1 MLFIIEYP
9 FGKFLIGKQP
19 LATHYIMKKIALL
32 VAFTFG
38 LSTFSLAQTKD
49 QKHIDKG
56 DFEKADKN
64 LTKDLEKNPTDI
76 AAHYTMALL
85 HINRGYPNYNAP
97 KAYEYISNAISYYAN
112 LTDEKEI
119 KDLIKI
125 PLNQDFFEAVTNTI
139 CEEALEDANKLNTVE
154 GFDYFLDYYKRSP
167 QNLKDEAVANRNSAA
182 FKIASTLN
190 TVSSYQN
197 FISTYPNAQQVKL
210 ATTNRNA
217 LAFGLAKETNTIKEY
232 EKFISTYPAATEV
245 EEAWTRIHALAF
257 AMAKK
262 ENSSKSYKAFMDK
275 YPKSKQF
282 TESKNLYQER
292 QFLENTTVG
301 DWESYRGFIENFDSN
316 PWIENAKDSIFL
328 YGEQTQDLTALK
340 YVAKKYSGGKKKT
353 ALVYLHGLIT
363 VDGEKITLDKFYEE
377 FDDPSLEEVKNRD
390 YALAELGDGLELQL
404 NYTVE
409 KEYDYDRYIRQAAPK
424 ERAFVALQRMISL
437 DINKKNWVGALTKV
451 NAYKPFFGE
460 KNKKIDDLI
469 SILTAKWDPTIR
481 IQAFGPEVNTK
492 EGGEYSPVISA
503 DEKFIYFCGRNRP
516 DGNSSEDIYF
526 ARLKTR
532 SSAQVLTDLSDYSSN
547 DAPESVSTD
556 GTSLLI
562 FRGGKLLT
570 SEKTG
575 YGWQSPEELPSTIN
589 SGSWQADAMVS
600 SDGNALIFS
609 SKRDGNLDYYV
620 EDRPDYYHGE
630 ANFSTDIYVS
640 LKNDYGEWGEPIS
653 LGKTINSIYTD
664 RSPFLHPD
672 MKTLYFS
679 SSGHGGLGEL
689 DVFKSTRLDD
699 SCWDCWSEPVN
710 MGKEIN
716 SPGTDWGYKISTDG
730 DKAYFSK
737 DRDESGSDD
746 IFWLNLPKHL
756 RPDYVATISGS
767 LLDRNNQPVSAEIR
781 WEDLQTGKSV
791 GQSKS
796 DPTDGS
802 FFIVLPLGKIY
813 GYYVDKDGYFPIS
826 NNIDLKNNSTPITID
841 SNIDL
846 VTFQQ
851 MIDDG
856 ITVPIN
862 NLFFDTGKFTVLSN
876 SIPEL
881 KRIAKII
888 QVNNL
893 KVVIE
898 GHTDNVGEDAA
909 NLTLSEQRANA
920 VKEFLIKEGCNPNQL
935 TTKGFGKTKPVAP
948 NDTEKGRA
956 KNRRVELKLTN

>member
-1 MLFIIEYP
+1 
-9 FGKFLIGKQP
+9 
-19 LATHYIMKKIALL
+19 MKKISLL
-32 VAFTFG
+32 LTFFIG
-38 LSTFSLAQTKD
+38 ISIFSKAQTND

-56 DFEKADKN
+56 DFAKAEKN
-64 LTKDLEKNPTDI
+64 LTKDLEKNPRDI
-76 AAHYTMALL
+76 AALYTMALL
-85 HINRGYPNYNAP
+85 HINRGYPNYSAT
-97 KAYEYISNAISYYAN
+97 KAYDYISNAILYYSN

-119 KDLIKI
+119 KDLVKI
-125 PLNQDFFEAVTNTI
+125 PLNQEYFDAVSNTI
-139 CEEALEDANKLNTVE
+139 CKEALLDANSLNTVTGYDAYLE
-154 GFDYFLDYYKRSP
+154 YYKRSP
-167 QNLKDEAVANRNSAA
+167 QEYKNEAIENRNKAA
-182 FKIASTLN
+182 FEIASNLN
-190 TVSSYQN
+190 TVASFQA
-197 FISTYPNAQQVKL
+197 FITTYPTAQQVKL
-210 ATTNRNA
+210 ATANRNA
-217 LAFGLAKETNTIKEY
+217 LAFNLAKEVNTIKEY
-232 EKFISTYPAATEV
+232 EKFISSYPAATEV
-245 EEAWTRIHALAF
+245 EEAWTRIHELAF
-257 AMAKK
+257 TQAKK
-262 ENSSKSYKAFMDK
+262 EDSSKAYKAFMDK
-275 YPKSKQF
+275 YPESNQF

-292 QFLENTTVG
+292 QFSENTSQG
-301 DWESYRGFIENFDSN
+301 NWKSYQNFIEKFSSN

-328 YGEQTQDLTALK
+328 YAEQTEDLPALK
-340 YVAKKYSGGKKKT
+340 YVAKKYTGGKKKT
-353 ALVYLHGLIT
+353 SLVYLHNLMT
-363 VDGEKITLDKFYEE
+363 SDGERITLDEFYNE
-377 FDDPSLEEVKNRD
+377 FDDPSLKEIKAKD
-390 YALAELGDGLELQL
+390 YELADLGDGLNL
-404 NYTVE
+404 NYSYSE
-409 KEYDYDRYIRQAAPK
+409 DQASSYDSYIRQAAPK
-424 ERAFVALQRMISL
+424 EKAFVALQRMISIEL
-437 DINKKNWVGALTKV
+437 NKKNWAGALAKV
-451 NAYKPFFGE
+451 NLYKPFFGE
-460 KNKKIDDLI
+460 KNKKIDNLI
-469 SILTAKWDPTIR
+469 SILTAKWDPLIK
-481 IQAFGPEVNTK
+481 IQSFGPEVNTK
-492 EGGEYSPVISA
+492 EGGEYAPVISA
-503 DEKFIYFCGRNRP
+503 DERYIYFCGRNRP
-516 DGNSSEDIYF
+516 DGNSKEDIYF

-532 SSAQVLTDLSDYSSN
+532 SPAQILTDLSDPSLN

-556 GTSLLI
+556 GTSLMI
-562 FRGGKLLT
+562 FRNGNLFI
-570 SEKTG
+570 SEKSE
-575 YGWQSPEELPSTIN
+575 YGWASPDELPNSIN

-609 SKRDGNLDYYV
+609 SQREGNLDYYL
-620 EDRPDYYHGE
+620 DNRPNDYHGE
-630 ANFSTDIYVS
+630 ANYSSDIYVS
-640 LKNDYGEWGEPIS
+640 LKNEWGQWGEPIN
-653 LGKTINSIYTD
+653 LGKTINTIFTD

-689 DVFKSTRLDD
+689 DVFKSTRLDE

-716 SPGTDWGYKISTDG
+716 TSGTDWGYKISTDG

-737 DRDESGSDD
+737 GRDESSNDD

-767 LLDRNNQPVSAEIR
+767 LLDKNNQPVSAEIR

-826 NNIDLKNNSTPITID
+826 NNIDLKNNSKPIAID

-851 MIDDG
+851 MIDEG

-862 NLFFDTGKFTVLSN
+862 NLFFDTGKFTILSN

-888 QVNNL
+888 QENNL

-920 VKEFLIKEGCNPNQL
+920 VKEFLVKEGCNPNQL
-935 TTKGFGKTKPVAP
+935 NTKGFGKTKPIAP

>member
-19 LATHYIMKKIALL
+19 LATHYTMKKIALL
-32 VAFTFG
+32 VAFSFS

-56 DFEKADKN
+56 DFEKAEKN

-97 KAYEYISNAISYYAN
+97 KAYEYISNAIYFYAN
-112 LTDEKEI
+112 LTDEKEL

-125 PLNQDFFEAVTNTI
+125 PLNQDFFDAVSNTVCQEALRDANTI
-139 CEEALEDANKLNTVE
+139 NTVE
-154 GFDYFLDYYKRSP
+154 GYDKFLEYYKTSP
-167 QNLKDEAVANRNSAA
+167 ENYTNEAIANRNSAA

-197 FISTYPNAQQVKL
+197 FIITYPNAQQVKL
-210 ATTNRNA
+210 ATANRNA

-232 EKFISTYPAATEV
+232 EKFITTYPAATEV

-257 AMAKK
+257 AMAQK

-282 TESKNLYQER
+282 TDSKKLYQER

-316 PWIENAKDSIFL
+316 PWIENAKDSIFR

-340 YVAKKYSGGKKKT
+340 YVAKKYSGGKKKI

-377 FDDPSLEEVKNRD
+377 FDDPSLEELKNRD
-390 YALAELGDGLELQL
+390 YALATLGDELELQL
-404 NYTVE
+404 SYSAE
-409 KEYDYDRYIRQAAPK
+409 KETDYDRYIRQAAPK

-460 KNKKIDDLI
+460 KNKKIDELI

-532 SSAQVLTDLSDYSSN
+532 SSAQILTDLSDDSSN
-547 DAPESVSTD
+547 DAPQSISTD
-556 GTSLLI
+556 GTSLI
-562 FRGGKLLT
+562 FFRNGDLLL
-570 SEKTG
+570 SEKSE
-575 YGWQSPEELPSTIN
+575 YGWGNTNEFPERINAGTWQS
-589 SGSWQADAMVS
+589 DAMVT
-600 SDGNALIFS
+600 SDGNALLFS
-609 SKRDGNLDYYV
+609 TIREENFDYYGSN
-620 EDRPDYYHGE
+620 RPTNYHGDNVF
-630 ANFSTDIYVS
+630 AADIYVS
-640 LKNDYGEWGEPIS
+640 LKNERGEWGEPIN
-653 LGKTINSIYTD
+653 LGKTINTIYGD
-664 RSPFLHPD
+664 REPFLHPD

-679 SSGHGGLGEL
+679 SSGHGGIGQL

-716 SPGTDWGYKISTDG
+716 TPGNDSGYKISTDG
-730 DKAYFSK
+730 DKAYFAK
-737 DRDESGSDD
+737 TNPNEDYDL
-746 IFWLNLPKHL
+746 FWLNLPKHL

-826 NNIDLKNNSTPITID
+826 NNIDLKNNSTPIAID

-948 NDTEKGRA
+948 NDTEKGRS

>member
-1 MLFIIEYP
+1 MLFLIESP
-9 FGKFLIGKQP
+9 FGKFFSNNLP
-19 LATHYIMKKIALL
+19 LATYQTMIKIALL
-32 VAFTFG
+32 VALSFG
-38 LSTFSLAQTKD
+38 ISTFSLAQTND

-56 DFEKADKN
+56 DFEKAEKN

-76 AAHYTMALL
+76 AALYTMALL
-85 HINRGYPNYNAP
+85 HIHRGYPKYNAP
-97 KAYEYISNAISYYAN
+97 KAYAYISNAIYYYAN
-112 LTDEKEI
+112 LTDEKEL

-125 PLNQDFFEAVTNTI
+125 PLNQDYFDSVTNTI
-139 CEEALEDANKLNTVE
+139 CKEALTDATTINTVE
-154 GFDYFLDYYKRSP
+154 GYTEFLEYYKTSP
-167 QNLKDEAVANRNSAA
+167 QEYTNEAIVNRDIAA
-182 FKIASTLN
+182 FKIATSLN
-190 TVSSYQN
+190 TVASYQEFLN
-197 FISTYPNAQQVKL
+197 TYPNAKQVQL
-210 ATTNRNA
+210 ATSTRNA
-217 LAFGLAKETNTIKEY
+217 LAFNLSKEVNTIKEY
-232 EKFISTYPAATEV
+232 ERFISTYPAATEV
-245 EEAWTRIHALAF
+245 EEAWSRIHGLAF
-257 AMAKK
+257 AAAKK
-262 ENSSKSYKAFMDK
+262 ENSSKAYKAFMDK
-275 YPKSKQF
+275 YPKSKEF
-282 TESKNLYQER
+282 ADSKKLYQER

-301 DWESYRGFIENFDSN
+301 NWESYRGFIENYKSN

-353 ALVYLHGLIT
+353 ALVYLHDLLT
-363 VDGEKITLDKFYEE
+363 VDGERITLDEFYSE
-377 FDDPSLEEVKNRD
+377 FDDPSLEEIKASD
-390 YALAELGDGLELQL
+390 YAIADLGENLDLHYSYSEDKASL
-404 NYTVE
+404 
-409 KEYDYDRYIRQAAPK
+409 YDSYIRQAAPK
-424 ERAFVALQRMISL
+424 ERAFVALQRMISP
-437 DINKKNWVGALTKV
+437 DITKKNWPGALTKV
-451 NAYKPFFGE
+451 NTYKPLFGE
-460 KNKKIDDLI
+460 KNKKIDDLVAM
-469 SILTAKWDPTIR
+469 LTAKWDPTIK
-481 IQAFGPEVNTK
+481 IQSFGPEVNTR
-492 EGGEYSPVISA
+492 EGGEYAPVISA
-503 DEKFIYFCGRNRP
+503 DEKYIYFCGRNRP

-526 ARLKTR
+526 ARLKVR
-532 SSAQVLTDLSDYSSN
+532 SPAQILTDLSDPNLN

-556 GTSLLI
+556 GTSLMLFQNGNLFI
-562 FRGGKLLT
+562 
-570 SEKTG
+570 SEKTEN
-575 YGWQSPEELPSTIN
+575 GWQSPDKLPATIN

-609 SKRDGNLDYYV
+609 SKRKENLDYYV

-640 LKNDYGEWGEPIS
+640 LKNEWGQWGEPIN
-653 LGKTINSIYTD
+653 LGKTINTIYTD

-689 DVFKSTRLDD
+689 DVFKSTRLDE

-716 SPGTDWGYKISTDG
+716 TPGTDWGYKISTDG

-737 DRDESGSDD
+737 EREESSRDD

-813 GYYVDKDGYFPIS
+813 GYYVDKEGYFPIS
-826 NNIDLKNNSTPITID
+826 NNIDLKNNSKPIAID

-888 QVNNL
+888 QANNL

-909 NLTLSEQRANA
+909 NLSLSEQRANA
-920 VKEFLIKEGCNPNQL
+920 VKEFLIKEGCNPSQL
-935 TTKGFGKTKPVAP
+935 STKGFGKTKPVAP
-948 NDTEKGRA
+948 NDTDKGRA
-956 KNRRVELKLTN
+956 KNRRVELKLTR

>member
-19 LATHYIMKKIALL
+19 LATHYTMKKIALL
-32 VAFTFG
+32 VAFSFS

-56 DFEKADKN
+56 DFEKAEKN

-97 KAYEYISNAISYYAN
+97 KAYEYISNAIYFYAN
-112 LTDEKEI
+112 LTDEKEL

-125 PLNQDFFEAVTNTI
+125 PLNQDFFDAVSNTVCQEALRDANTI
-139 CEEALEDANKLNTVE
+139 NTVE
-154 GFDYFLDYYKRSP
+154 GYDKFLEYYKTSP
-167 QNLKDEAVANRNSAA
+167 QNYTNEAIANRNSAA

-210 ATTNRNA
+210 ATANRNA

-257 AMAKK
+257 AIAQK

-282 TESKNLYQER
+282 TDSKKLYQER

-316 PWIENAKDSIFL
+316 PWIENAKDSIFR

-353 ALVYLHGLIT
+353 ALVYLQGLIT

-377 FDDPSLEEVKNRD
+377 FDDPSLEELKNRD
-390 YALAELGDGLELQL
+390 YALATLGDELELQL
-404 NYTVE
+404 SYSSE
-409 KEYDYDRYIRQAAPK
+409 KETDYDRYIRQAAPN
-424 ERAFVALQRMISL
+424 ERALVALQRMISL
-437 DINKKNWVGALTKV
+437 DIDKKNWQGALTKV

-460 KNKKIDDLI
+460 KNKKIDELI

-532 SSAQVLTDLSDYSSN
+532 SSAQVLRELSDNSSN
-547 DAPESVSTD
+547 DAPVSVSTD
-556 GTSLLI
+556 GTSLML
-562 FRGGKLLT
+562 FRNGKLLV
-570 SEKTG
+570 SEKSE
-575 YGWQSPEELPSTIN
+575 YGWGNPSELPPGIN
-589 SGSWQADAMVS
+589 AGSWQADAMVS
-600 SDGNALIFS
+600 SDGNALLFS
-609 SKRDGNLDYYV
+609 SIREGNLDYYWK
-620 EDRPDYYHGE
+620 ERPKNYHGD
-630 ANFSTDIYVS
+630 NNYPSDIYVS
-640 LKNDYGEWGEPIS
+640 LKNEWGEWGEPIN

-716 SPGTDWGYKISTDG
+716 TPGTDWGYRISTDG

-737 DRDESGSDD
+737 DRDESSNDD
-746 IFWLNLPKHL
+746 VFWLNLPKHL

-826 NNIDLKNNSTPITID
+826 NNIDLKNNSTPIAID

-948 NDTEKGRA
+948 NDTEKGRS

>member
-19 LATHYIMKKIALL
+19 LATHYTMKKIALL
-32 VAFTFG
+32 VAFSFS

-56 DFEKADKN
+56 DFEKAEKN

-97 KAYEYISNAISYYAN
+97 KAYEYISNAIYFYAN
-112 LTDEKEI
+112 LTDEKEL

-125 PLNQDFFEAVTNTI
+125 PLNQDFFDAVSNTVCQEALRDANTI
-139 CEEALEDANKLNTVE
+139 NTVE
-154 GFDYFLDYYKRSP
+154 GYDKFLEYYKTSP
-167 QNLKDEAVANRNSAA
+167 QNYTNEAIANRNSAA

-210 ATTNRNA
+210 ATANRNA

-257 AMAKK
+257 AIAQK

-282 TESKNLYQER
+282 TDSKKLYQER

-316 PWIENAKDSIFL
+316 PWIENAKDSIFR

-390 YALAELGDGLELQL
+390 YALATLGDELELQL
-404 NYTVE
+404 SYSSE
-409 KEYDYDRYIRQAAPK
+409 KETDYDRYIRQAAPN
-424 ERAFVALQRMISL
+424 ERALVALQRMISL

-451 NAYKPFFGE
+451 NEYKPFFGE
-460 KNKKIDDLI
+460 KNKKIDELI

-532 SSAQVLTDLSDYSSN
+532 SQAQVLTDLSDPSVS

-556 GTSLLI
+556 GTSLMI
-562 FRGGKLLT
+562 FRNGNLFI
-570 SEKTG
+570 SEKTE
-575 YGWQSPEELPSTIN
+575 YGWQSPDELPATIN

-600 SDGNALIFS
+600 SNGNALIFS
-609 SKRDGNLDYYV
+609 SKREGNLDYYV
-620 EDRPDYYHGE
+620 ENRPDNYHGE

-640 LKNDYGEWGEPIS
+640 LKNNYGEWGEPIN

-699 SCWDCWSEPVN
+699 SCWDCWSEPIN

-716 SPGTDWGYKISTDG
+716 TPGTDWGYKISTDG

-737 DRDESGSDD
+737 DRDESSRDD

-826 NNIDLKNNSTPITID
+826 NNIDLKNNSTPIAID

-898 GHTDNVGEDAA
+898 GHTDNVGEDAS

-948 NDTEKGRA
+948 NDTEKGRS